1 MDKEPTKEDLVF
13 VTESLGRKP
22 EGLFTVAVRD
32 EAGNPR
38 VIRNHPVLPNGKP
51 MPTLYWLVDPL
62 IRSKVGTLES
72 QGGVKQAEKECRPD
86 SIKEAHDR
94 YKEERDRLIPDS
106 YTGLRP
112 AGGVGGTRKG
122 VKCLHAHY
130 AWFLA
135 GGEDPV
141 GVWVD
146 TALKEID

>member
-1 MDKEPTKEDLVF
+1 M
-13 VTESLGRKP
+13 
-22 EGLFTVAVRD
+22 
-32 EAGNPR
+32 
-38 VIRNHPVLPNGKP
+38 
-51 MPTLYWLVDPL
+51 
-62 IRSKVGTLES
+62 GTLES
-72 QGGVKQAEKECRPD
+72 QGGVKQAEKECSHD

-94 YKEERDRLIPDS
+94 YKKERDLLLSDS

-112 AGGVGGTRKG
+112 TGGVGGTRKG